1 MKKSWSHREV
11 CLGRVGSGRN
21 FRVLS
26 SAEPAFAAERLA
38 IVAALER
45 SHFWFVAR
53 RGLIERLL
61 RRFTPPSGTMAIDV
75 GSGTGSFADGLARSG
90 FRVLALDVRPE
101 GLRRLRETDSPAW
114 AAMGLCTDLPV
125 AAGAADIVLTFD
137 VLEHTDDEVSLGEI
151 ARVLRPGGI
160 VVITVPAMPW
170 LWSSRDEDAG
180 HLRRY
185 SRRGLLSLVE
195 RAGLEPLDVRFYQFL
210 LLPLLLATR
219 VAGRRWS
226 ESQRVEEEPSRWLN
240 RLLLTISTIEV
251 AMSDVI
257 PWPAGSSLA
266 AVGRKPLR
274 S

>member
-61 RRFTPPSGTMAIDV
+61 RRFSPPSGTMAIDV
-75 GSGTGSFADGLARSG
+75 GCGTGSFADGLARSG
-90 FRVLALDVRPE
+90 FRVLALGVRPE
-101 GLRRLRETDSPAW
+101 GLRRLRETGSPAW

-160 VVITVPAMPW
+160 VVITVPAMPRFHGLRTAPRPGRWTETAGAW
-170 LWSSRDEDAG
+170 LSKGRARTDGLAPDPLNDCKCGICRSTAG
-180 HLRRY
+180 
-185 SRRGLLSLVE
+185 
-195 RAGLEPLDVRFYQFL
+195 
-210 LLPLLLATR
+210 
-219 VAGRRWS
+219 
-226 ESQRVEEEPSRWLN
+226 
-240 RLLLTISTIEV
+240 
-251 AMSDVI
+251 
-257 PWPAGSSLA
+257 
-266 AVGRKPLR
+266 
-274 S
+274 